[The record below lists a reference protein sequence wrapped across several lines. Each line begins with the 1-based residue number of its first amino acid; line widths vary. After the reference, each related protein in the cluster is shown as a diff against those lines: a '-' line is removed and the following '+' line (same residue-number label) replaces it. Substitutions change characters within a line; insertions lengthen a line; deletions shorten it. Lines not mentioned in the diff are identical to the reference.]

1 MLARKVGKWD
11 READVVV
18 VGSGGAALT
27 AAVTAAA
34 GGAQVAVLEKSD
46 KVGGTTGVSGG
57 VLWIPA
63 NHHMK
68 EVGVEDSPEEALRYI
83 RRLTMGR
90 EPDPALIED
99 FVATGGEVVQWLED
113 NTPVR
118 MFATKWFADYY
129 ADMPGGKRE
138 GRSLEPR
145 VFEARTHLGDWVP
158 RVRISPYE
166 PLLTMEEKFSLGL
179 SGELLEKR
187 PVEEVIAER
196 ARSGAAVI
204 GGAFISMLLK
214 GCLDRG
220 ATVLTKTPGRELVV
234 DDDGRVV
241 GVRAES
247 AGASVLIG
255 ARRGVVLAAG
265 GYEWNPELVKSFL
278 TVPSLAP
285 LSPPFNEGD
294 ALVMAL
300 EAGAAVANMN
310 SAWWFPAMRD
320 PTMTYEGKPLYHLG
334 AGRNVAGTIV
344 VNKHGRRFANEG
356 TTYQDYPKS
365 LMAYDPVAV
374 DFPNESPVWMIFDQ
388 RTKDSQVLLNIMP
401 GQPAPDWVTRAA
413 SIRGLAELIG
423 VPPDTLVETLEHFN
437 ANASRGVDPDFHR
450 ATVYWENFLA
460 GGPSPAA
467 NLAPINAPP
476 FYALPIYLGA
486 LGTNGGLR
494 IDVDGRVRSLR
505 GGIIEGL
512 YAAGNT
518 TANIFGSMYPA
529 GGATIGPGVVFGH
542 HAGRHAAAN
551 KVAKSG
557 QVG

>member
-11 READVVV
+11 RVVDVAV

-90 EPDPALIED
+90 EPDPALIDD
-99 FVATGGEVVQWLED
+99 FVASGGDTVKWLED
-113 NTPVR
+113 NTPLQ

-145 VFEARTHLGDWVP
+145 VFEARSNLGDWAA
-158 RVRISPYE
+158 RVRTSPYE

-179 SGELLEKR
+179 NGALLEKR
-187 PVEEVIAER
+187 SVEEVCAER

-204 GGAFISMLLK
+204 GGAFVSMLLK
-214 GCLDRG
+214 GCLERG
-220 ATVLTKTPGRELVV
+220 AAVMTKTPGRELVV

-247 AGASVLIG
+247 AGGSSLIG

-265 GYEWNPELVKSFL
+265 GYEWNPELVRSFL
-278 TVPSLAP
+278 TVPALAP
-285 LSPPFNEGD
+285 LTPPFNEGD
-294 ALVMAL
+294 ALIMAL

-365 LMAYDPVAV
+365 LLAYDPIAV
-374 DFPNESPVWMIFDQ
+374 DFPNESPVWMLFDR
-388 RTKDSQVLLNIMP
+388 RTKDSQFVLNIMP
-401 GQPAPDWVTRAA
+401 GQPAPEWVIRAT
-413 SIRGLAELIG
+413 SIRGLAERIG
-423 VPPDTLVETLEHFN
+423 VPPDTLVETMERFN

-460 GGPSPAA
+460 GGPSPKA
-467 NLAPINAPP
+467 NLAPINTPP
-476 FYALPIYLGA
+476 FYALPIYLGT

-494 IDVDGRVRSLR
+494 IDLDGRVRSLR
-505 GGIIEGL
+505 GGIVEGL

-529 GGATIGPGVVFGH
+529 GGATIGPAVVFGH
-542 HAGRHAAAN
+542 HAGKHAASN
-551 KVAKSG
+551 TVARTFD
-557 QVG
+557 

>member
-1 MLARKVGKWD
+1 MLVRNVKRWD
-11 READVVV
+11 RVVDVAV

-27 AAVTAAA
+27 AAVTAAG
-34 GGAQVAVLEKSD
+34 GGAKVAVLEKSD
-46 KVGGTTGVSGG
+46 KVGGTTGISGG
-57 VLWIPA
+57 VLWIIA

-68 EVGVEDSPEEALRYI
+68 EVGVEDSPEEGLRYI

-99 FVATGGEVVQWLED
+99 FVATGADAVAWLEA
-113 NTPVR
+113 NTPVK

-145 VFEARTHLGDWVP
+145 VFEARAQLGDWSQ
-158 RVRISPYE
+158 RVRVSAYE
-166 PLLTMEEKFSLGL
+166 PLLTMEEKFSLSLNGRL
-179 SGELLEKR
+179 REDRS
-187 PVEEVIAER
+187 VEQVIEQR

-204 GGAFISMLLK
+204 GGAFVSMLLK

-220 ATVLTKTPGRELVV
+220 AVVLTRTPGRELVI

-241 GVRAES
+241 GVSAECD
-247 AGASVLIG
+247 GASVLIG
-255 ARRGVVLAAG
+255 ARRGVVLASG
-265 GYEWNPELVKSFL
+265 GYEWNPELVRSFL
-278 TVPSLAP
+278 ALPSIAP
-285 LSPPFNEGD
+285 LTPPFNEGD
-294 ALVMAL
+294 ALIMGM
-300 EAGAAVANMN
+300 EAGAALANMN

-365 LMAYDPVAV
+365 LMTYDPVAV
-374 DFPNESPVWMIFDQ
+374 EFPNESPVWMIFDQ
-388 RTKDSQVLLNIMP
+388 RTKDTQVLLNIMP
-401 GQPAPDWVTRAA
+401 GQPAPDWVIRAS

-423 VPPDTLVETLEHFN
+423 VDPSALVETMERFN
-437 ANASRGVDPDFHR
+437 ANAVRGVDPDFHR
-450 ATVYWENFLA
+450 GTVYWENFLA
-460 GGPSPAA
+460 GGPSAAA

-494 IDVDGRVRSLR
+494 IDADGRVRRLR

-529 GGATIGPGVVFGH
+529 GGATIGPAVVFGH
-542 HAGRHAAAN
+542 HAGKHAASN
-551 KVAKSG
+551 KAAKALE
-557 QVG
+557 

>member
-1 MLARKVGKWD
+1 MLARKVTKWD
-11 READVVV
+11 RTADVVV
-18 VGSGGAALT
+18 AGSGGAALT

-34 GGAQVAVLEKSD
+34 GGVQVMVLEKSD

-90 EPDPALIED
+90 EPDPALIDD
-99 FVATGGEVVQWLED
+99 FVATGGDVVQWLED

-118 MFATKWFADYY
+118 MFPTKWFADYY
-129 ADMPGGKRE
+129 ADLPGGKRE

-145 VFEARTHLGDWVP
+145 VFEARTQLGDWAA
-158 RVRISPYE
+158 RVRTSPYE

-179 SGELLEKR
+179 NGKLLEDR
-187 PVEEVIAER
+187 SVEEVCAER

-220 ATVLTKTPGRELVV
+220 ATVLTTTPARELVL

-247 AGASVLIG
+247 GGGSVTIG

-278 TVPSLAP
+278 TVPSLAA

-294 ALVMAL
+294 GLIMGM

-344 VNKHGRRFANEG
+344 VNKYGRRFANEG

-365 LMAYDPVAV
+365 LMAYDPVRV

-388 RTKDSQVLLNIMP
+388 HTKDTQVILNLMP
-401 GQPAPDWVTRAA
+401 GQAAPDWVIRSR

-423 VPPDTLVETLEHFN
+423 VPGDNLVETLERFN
-437 ANASRGVDPDFHR
+437 ANAARGVDPDFHR

-467 NLAPINAPP
+467 NLAPINTPP

-542 HAGRHAAAN
+542 HAGRHAASN
-551 KVAKSG
+551 KPAKLFA
-557 QVG
+557 

>member
-1 MLARKVGKWD
+1 MLLRNIKRWD
-11 READVVV
+11 RIVDVVV

-34 GGAQVAVLEKSD
+34 GGAQVAVVEKSS

-57 VLWIPA
+57 VPWIIA

-68 EVGVEDSPEEALRYI
+68 ELGVEDSPEEGLRYI

-90 EPDPALIED
+90 EPDPALIDD
-99 FVATGGEVVQWLED
+99 FVATGADVIAWLEA
-113 NTPVR
+113 NTPVK
-118 MFATKWFADYY
+118 MFAPKWFSDYY

-138 GRSLEPR
+138 GRSLEPC
-145 VFEARTHLGDWVP
+145 VFEAREQLGDWAQ
-158 RVRISPYE
+158 RVRVSPYE

-179 SGELLEKR
+179 NGALRDGR
-187 PVEEVIAER
+187 PVEEVIAAR

-204 GGAFISMLLK
+204 GGALVSMLLK

-220 ATVLTKTPGRELVV
+220 ASVLTETPARELVA
-234 DDDGRVV
+234 DDDGRIV

-247 AGASVLIG
+247 GGGSTLIG

-265 GYEWNPELVKSFL
+265 GYEWNPELVRSFL
-278 TVPSLAP
+278 ALPSIAP

-294 ALVMAL
+294 ALIMGL

-356 TTYQDYPKS
+356 TTYQDYPKN
-365 LMAYDPVAV
+365 LLTYDPVTV

-388 RTKDSQVLLNIMP
+388 RTKDGQVLLNMMP
-401 GQPAPDWVTRAA
+401 GQPAPDWVTRADT
-413 SIRGLAELIG
+413 IRGLAELVG
-423 VPPDTLVETLEHFN
+423 VNPGTLAETVERFN
-437 ANASRGVDPDFHR
+437 ANAARGVDPDFHR
-450 ATVYWENFLA
+450 GTVYWENFLA
-460 GGPSPAA
+460 GGASAAA
-467 NLAPINAPP
+467 NIGPINKPP
-476 FYALPIYLGA
+476 FYAVPIYLGA

-494 IDVDGRVRSLR
+494 IDIDGRVRSLR

-518 TANIFGSMYPA
+518 TANIFGGMYPA

-542 HAGRHAAAN
+542 HAGRHAAKNAI
-551 KVAKSG
+551 AKG
-557 QVG
+557 LA